1 MMLKLTNLNNVRHT
15 FLFSFIGGGNPEY
28 LKKKQKKTA
37 VLPQVTDNL
46 LYKIALDTSYHKQE
60 SNSQL

>member
-1 MMLKLTNLNNVRHT
+1 MSDI
-15 FLFSFIGGGNPEY
+15 LFCLVLLVEETRVPE
-28 LKKKQKKTA
+28 KKTKKTA